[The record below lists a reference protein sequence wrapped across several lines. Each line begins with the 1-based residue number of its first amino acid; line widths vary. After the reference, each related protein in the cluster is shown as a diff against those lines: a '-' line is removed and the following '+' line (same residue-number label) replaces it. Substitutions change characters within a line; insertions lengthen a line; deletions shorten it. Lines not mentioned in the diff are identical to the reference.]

1 MGRSEG
7 HLGGRICVGGE
18 GAVRV
23 LQGFGALRPQEATQR
38 EELQSPSGPL
48 SLEGLWG
55 EDRLPAGVGAAF
67 PKPVSAGLHGYGLE
81 SREHSVLGP
90 ALVLVAMRRWTQ
102 TVSTVSLSH
111 VLCGNRAN
119 APSVTSHRRWGCE
132 SMRATKGR
140 VFSATLQGDT
150 EVAERGGRG

>member
-67 PKPVSAGLHGYGLE
+67 PKPVSAGLHVPKEG
-81 SREHSVLGP
+81 RDWDTVLGARPLRRFCFGSCQHGQGVCSAQLIVYP
-90 ALVLVAMRRWTQ
+90 AK
-102 TVSTVSLSH
+102 
-111 VLCGNRAN
+111 C
-119 APSVTSHRRWGCE
+119 
-132 SMRATKGR
+132 
-140 VFSATLQGDT
+140 
-150 EVAERGGRG
+150 